1 VERLHVHYLRELV
14 HRLRAGASQRA
25 IAHDLGLARMT
36 VHKYAQLAAAA
47 GYLDASRP
55 LPDAAALIARLG
67 PPVQPPRTPSSVEPY
82 REQVEQL
89 LNEGVEMMTIFDRI
103 NQRGYTGGYSSVR
116 RFVRTLKPGQIHS
129 GGSGAHRARRGGA
142 G

>member
-36 VHKYAQLAAAA
+36 VQKYAQLAAAA
-47 GYLDASRP
+47 GYVDASQP
-55 LPDAAALIARLG
+55 LPDAAELIERLG
-67 PPVQPPRTPSSVEPY
+67 PPPQPPRTPSTVEPY

-89 LNEGVEMMTIFDRI
+89 VGDGVEMMTIFDRVLE
-103 NQRGYTGGYSSVR
+103 RGYIPVATR
-116 RFVRTLKPGQIHS
+116 RS
-129 GGSGAHRARRGGA
+129 AASCAR
-142 G
+142 